1 MNAKPTI
8 SPTTHVPP
16 PPKHQMAVMIWVAV
30 LPTLIVLQLL
40 LHGLLAGAPMLLRTL
55 VLVTIA
61 VPIVVFAL
69 MPPLQRMR
77 AYLIVRRNPA

>member
-1 MNAKPTI
+1 MNANPTVRPAI
-8 SPTTHVPP
+8 HVPP
-16 PPKHQMAVMIWVAV
+16 PPKHQMAVMIWLAV

-61 VPIVVFAL
+61 VPIVVFVL
-69 MPPLQRMR
+69 MPPLQRLR
-77 AYLIVRRNPA
+77 AHLIVRRSPA